1 MSSLI
6 RPEVRAR
13 LIRWREVIASCGVVL
28 FGLWA
33 LGAPGPVLKGIGAVA
48 VLTGAALTV
57 IAVRRVAFTGK
68 GDEPGVVS
76 IDEGQIA
83 YFGPEVGG
91 AISVPSLTEI
101 RLRNEGKR
109 NSWFL
114 VTDAGEALAIPH
126 GARDAALLFD
136 VFAALPGFDV
146 EYMLRQLRAARPG
159 SITVWRRSDGRGLT
173 SLPGRDSR

>member
-1 MSSLI
+1 MSGLI

-13 LIRWREVIASCGVVL
+13 LVRWREVIASCGAVL

-33 LGAPGPVLKGIGAVA
+33 LGAPGLVLKGIGAVA
-48 VLTGAALTV
+48 VLTGTALTV
-57 IAVRRVAFTGK
+57 IAVRRVFFTGD

-91 AISVPSLTEI
+91 AVSIPSLSEI
-101 RLRNEGKR
+101 RLRREDKR
-109 NSWFL
+109 SSWFL
-114 VTDAGEALAIPH
+114 ITDAGEALAIPH
-126 GARDAALLFD
+126 GARDASVLFD
-136 VFAALPGFDV
+136 VFAGLPGFDMD
-146 EYMLRQLRAARPG
+146 YMLRQLRAAGPG
-159 SITVWRRSDGRGLT
+159 SITVWRRPDARGLT

>member
-1 MSSLI
+1 MSGLI
-6 RPEVRAR
+6 RPEVRVQ
-13 LIRWREVIASCGVVL
+13 LYRWREVLATCAAVL

-57 IAVRRVAFTGK
+57 IAVRRVAFTSK

-91 AISVPSLTEI
+91 AISVPSLSEI
-101 RLRNEGKR
+101 RLRSEDKR
-109 NSWFL
+109 FSWFL

-126 GARDAALLFD
+126 GARDASLLFD
-136 VFAALPGFDV
+136 VFAGLPGFDV
-146 EYMLRQLRAARPG
+146 DFMLRMLRARQPG
-159 SITVWRRSDGRGLT
+159 SITVWRRQDARGLT

>member
-6 RPEVRAR
+6 RPEVRVI
-13 LIRWREVIASCGVVL
+13 LVRWREVIASCAVVL

-33 LGAPGPVLKGIGAVA
+33 LGAPGPVLKGIGTVA
-48 VLTGAALTV
+48 ILTGAALTV

-91 AISVPSLTEI
+91 AISVPSLAEI
-101 RLRNEGKR
+101 RLRNEDR
-109 NSWFL
+109 RFSWFL
-114 VTDAGEALAIPH
+114 ITDAGEGLAIPH

-146 EYMLRQLRAARPG
+146 DHMLRHLRTPRPG
-159 SITVWRRSDGRGLT
+159 SITVWRRSDLRVLT
-173 SLPGRDSR
+173 SLPGRDTR